1 MCKYSILFTK
11 LVEKGWPAVVV
22 RALIVVYERQYAWV
36 RWGKTSSDIFSVVN
50 GTRQGSVLSP
60 TLFANYMD
68 EILTSLRNLGVGCY
82 VGEVFMGALGYADDL
97 VLLAPSRTAMQL
109 MLDVCQDFGKKNNLL
124 FSTDPDPIKSK
135 TKCVFFCGRKRVEKP
150 SPLKLYGV
158 ELPWVKSATHL
169 GNELCEDGTMATDV
183 KIKRAAFIDRSLQ
196 LREQFSCAHPTE
208 ILRAVNV
215 YCCDH
220 YGGMLWELQSN
231 MVSQYFNTWNT
242 CVKLAW
248 GLPRA
253 THTYFLDFLSGGLVS
268 ARIDILGRYLGF
280 YRSLLSSPSREVNI
294 LARIVAKDIRSTTA
308 KNLRLLEV
316 ETEGMTWSTST
327 SRVKEKLL
335 QSKPRVPQEDHWRM
349 KYLGNLLEQRDQL
362 KYAGLEDGVQV
373 ELIQSLIDSLCSS

>member
-1 MCKYSILFTK
+1 M
-11 LVEKGWPAVVV
+11 VV

-135 TKCVFFCGRKRVEKP
+135 CVFCGRKRLEEP
-150 SPLKLYGV
+150 TPLKLYGV
-158 ELPWVKSATHL
+158 EFPWVKSATHL
-169 GNELCEDGTMATDV
+169 GNELCEGEDGTMCTDV

-196 LREQFSCAHPTE
+196 VREQFSFVHPME

-215 YCCDH
+215 YC
-220 YGGMLWELQSN
+220 
-231 MVSQYFNTWNT
+231 V
-242 CVKLAW
+242 
-248 GLPRA
+248 
-253 THTYFLDFLSGGLVS
+253 
-268 ARIDILGRYLGF
+268 
-280 YRSLLSSPSREVNI
+280 LL
-294 LARIVAKDIRSTTA
+294 
-308 KNLRLLEV
+308 
-316 ETEGMTWSTST
+316 
-327 SRVKEKLL
+327 
-335 QSKPRVPQEDHWRM
+335 
-349 KYLGNLLEQRDQL
+349 
-362 KYAGLEDGVQV
+362 
-373 ELIQSLIDSLCSS
+373 